1 MCTCMQQTLNMQFEM
16 CIYNSCCTH
25 TQTHTLSLTIHTFFF
40 FLLKRPDMH
49 KKHTQKDM
57 HQALNVSEKKTKV
70 FKEKVSNTVSV

>member
-1 MCTCMQQTLNMQFEM
+1 
-16 CIYNSCCTH
+16 
-25 TQTHTLSLTIHTFFF
+25 
-40 FLLKRPDMH
+40 MH